1 MRISIHSTGSTVDWW
16 ITSRRWSQAAWPR
29 NGPKMSDRNIER
41 ERYEGF
47 ARRLKEE
54 PAAAPADVFDTESE
68 YLLPP
73 YRRFAEQAGT
83 VIRHDSSVLE
93 IGAGTGALAVLRG
106 RTAGRI
112 DVVCGDMAALPM
124 CESSFDVVTS
134 AGSLSYADPEIVN
147 QEVFRVLRPGG
158 SLLVVD
164 SLNHNPIYRANR
176 WLNYRR
182 GRRTRST
189 LIRMPTT
196 ARINGLLA
204 HFETSSVDYYGSI
217 DFAYPLLTRIIGAG
231 RATSLVTKHGSHGP
245 RSAFKFVALGQGFRA
260 PDS

>member
-1 MRISIHSTGSTVDWW
+1 
-16 ITSRRWSQAAWPR
+16 
-29 NGPKMSDRNIER
+29 MSDRNTER
-41 ERYEGF
+41 SRYEV
-47 ARRLKEE
+47 AAQRLKGDASRESLSVID
-54 PAAAPADVFDTESE
+54 AAPG

-73 YRRFAEQAGT
+73 YRRFAAHAASVIGRNTGVLELGAGMGGLT
-83 VIRHDSSVLE
+83 GVLTELSHRVVSLDISATSLSVLRDS
-93 IGAGTGALAVLRG
+93 LATDV
-106 RTAGRI
+106 
-112 DVVCGDMAALPM
+112 DVVCGDMAALPIRGR
-124 CESSFDVVTS
+124 SFDVITS
-134 AGSLSYADPEIVN
+134 AGSLSYADPTELDDEI
-147 QEVFRVLRPGG
+147 FRVLRPGG

-245 RSAFKFVALGQGFRA
+245 HSAFKFVALGQGFRA

>member
-1 MRISIHSTGSTVDWW
+1 
-16 ITSRRWSQAAWPR
+16 
-29 NGPKMSDRNIER
+29 MSDRNIER
-41 ERYEGF
+41 ERYERF
-47 ARRLKEE
+47 ARRLREE

-83 VIRHDSSVLE
+83 VIRRESSVLE
-93 IGAGTGALAVLRG
+93 IGAGTGALTGVLTGLSDQVVSLDISDTSLAVLRG

-124 CESSFDVVTS
+124 CGSSFDVVTS

-147 QEVFRVLRPGG
+147 EEIFRVLRPGG

-176 WLNYRR
+176 WVNYRR
-182 GRRTRST
+182 GRRSRST

-196 ARINGLLA
+196 ERINGLLA
-204 HFETSSVDYYGSI
+204 HFETSTVDYYGTI
-217 DFAYPLLTRIIGAG
+217 DFAYPLLTRIIGAD

-245 RSAFKFVALGQGFRA
+245 RSAFKFVALAQGFSA
-260 PDS
+260 PNS